1 MKLKFVAIMIVLNL
15 PSIAFASQGSNGA
28 NGANGNSS
36 AIGPEIDCVL
46 ANGEIKRLPALYC
59 DIARAQANKKN
70 TTK

>member
-1 MKLKFVAIMIVLNL
+1 MKLKIFAIMIVLNL

-28 NGANGNSS
+28 NGNSG

-46 ANGEIKRLPALYC
+46 ANGETKRLPALYC
-59 DIARAQANKKN
+59 DIARAQANKKD

>member
-28 NGANGNSS
+28 NGNSS

-46 ANGEIKRLPALYC
+46 ANGETKRLPALYC
-59 DIARAQANKKN
+59 DIARAQANKKD